1 MTENTAADRVH
12 AHALVLRDTLLD
24 LHTRAAHPGPAV
36 PGLGAQIAS
45 VTTALAEYLADHRD
59 VLGRTDFWHGEY
71 DAMDERRAEADQ
83 SPTVPD
89 SSSSD

>member
-1 MTENTAADRVH
+1 MTENTSAGQVH

-36 PGLGAQIAS
+36 PGLGAQISS
-45 VTTALAEYLADHRD
+45 VTAALAEYLTAHRD

-71 DAMDERRAEADQ
+71 AEMDQARTVASD
-83 SPTVPD
+83 SPD
-89 SSSSD
+89 L

>member
-12 AHALVLRDTLLD
+12 AHALILRDTLLD

-36 PGLGAQIAS
+36 PDLGAQIAS
-45 VTTALAEYLADHRD
+45 VTVALAEYLTDHRD

-71 DAMDERRAEADQ
+71 VEMDQARTASD
-83 SPTVPD
+83 SPD
-89 SSSSD
+89 L